1 MPTLAIA
8 GGTSPSLGRAIT
20 TALLSSSKTS
30 DWNAVILSRSA
41 RIPLWLQAVDPD
53 GKRAEIRVVD
63 YLNQESLASAL
74 KDVHTVL
81 SVTSAIDGTQAQI
94 QINLV
99 NAAVTAGC
107 KRFAPSQ
114 WSFGPVAYQK
124 IGALKMGFEGVWE
137 ECMKHKDKIECA
149 RFNNGAFMNYLG
161 HGIYPVD
168 SKLDEEAQL
177 QKLKD
182 GKGYMDN
189 EDQAC
194 QGLSRE
200 GGLEDDSSGA
210 YPINFTTGIAEFP
223 VNDDGKWPRICMTS
237 LKDVGSFV
245 VASLTLPK
253 WEENMTMV
261 GDMLPMNELLSIAE
275 DVTGKKFQVK
285 FVKKE
290 ELEAKMGKL
299 VLPNDFLD
307 WMWTDIKLAYSRD
320 EEGEVVLDPVVNR
333 LCPEVRPVTVREYI
347 ERHWKREWAR

>member
-20 TALLSSSKTS
+20 IALLSSPRTS
-30 DWNAVILSRSA
+30 SWNVVILSRSA
-41 RIPLWLQAVDPD
+41 RVPLWLQAVDPD
-53 GKRAEIRVVD
+53 GERTGIRVVD
-63 YLNQESLASAL
+63 YHDQESLTSAL
-74 KDVHTVL
+74 KDVHTVI
-81 SVTSAIDGTQAQI
+81 SVTLANDGTQAQI
-94 QINLV
+94 QINLL
-99 NAAVTAGC
+99 NAAINAGC

-124 IGALKMGFEGVWE
+124 IGILKMGFEGVWE

-168 SKLDEEAQL
+168 SKLDEQTKL
-177 QKLKD
+177 QKLKE

-200 GGLEDDSSGA
+200 GGLDNDDSGA
-210 YPINFTTGIAEFP
+210 YPINFKNGTAEFP
-223 VNDDGKWPRICMTS
+223 VKDDGSWPRMCMTS

-245 VASLTLPK
+245 VASLNLPK

-261 GDMLPMNELLSIAE
+261 GDTIRMDELLSIAE

-285 FVKKE
+285 LVKRE
-290 ELEAKMGKL
+290 ELEARMAKL
-299 VLPNDFLD
+299 SFPDDFVD
-307 WMWTDIKLAYSRD
+307 WMWTDIKLAYCRD

-333 LCPEVRPVTVREYI
+333 LCPEVKPVTMRGYI
-347 ERHWKREWAR
+347 ERFWKGE